1 MSRRPRGITGAVAAA
16 WVWFALAT
24 TSEAQELE
32 PRAYAPNP
40 TGVNFLAVAYS
51 RTTGDVVFDESLPFS
66 DVTARVNGA
75 TLLYGHTF
83 GLAGR
88 AASVTAVFPY
98 AWGSVQGNI
107 GEDFARITRSG
118 ATDLR
123 GRLAVNLV
131 GGPALAPRE
140 FAARRPATTLG
151 GSLVVVAP
159 TGQYDPTKL
168 INLGANRWAFK
179 PELGISHPLGRWFL
193 EAYLGAW
200 LFTENDDFYGG
211 ARRTQAP
218 IGTFQ
223 LHVVRMVGRRAWI
236 AGDATFYTGGRT
248 SLDGRPNDD
257 AQRNS
262 RSGLTLAVPVG
273 KRSSFKVAWASGV
286 TTRVGG
292 DFQSLAVA
300 WQLRW
305 FGNP

>member
-1 MSRRPRGITGAVAAA
+1 LAGVLLAGAAGAP
-16 WVWFALAT
+16 
-24 TSEAQELE
+24 AQELE

-40 TGVNFLAVAYS
+40 TDVNFVALAFS

-66 DVTARVNGA
+66 NVTARVNGA

-88 AASVTAVFPY
+88 AASATAIVPY
-98 AWGSVQGNI
+98 AWGSVQGNV
-107 GEDFARITRSG
+107 GEDFKRITRSG

-123 GRLAVNLV
+123 ARLAVNLV
-131 GGPALAPRE
+131 GGPALSPRE
-140 FAARRPATTLG
+140 FATHKPGTTLG
-151 GSLVVVAP
+151 ASLTVVAP
-159 TGQYDPTKL
+159 SGQYDPSKL

-179 PELGISHPLGRWFL
+179 PELGLSYPVGRWFL
-193 EAYLGAW
+193 EGYLGGW

-211 ARRTQAP
+211 VRRSQAP
-218 IGTFQ
+218 IATFQ

-236 AGDATFYTGGRT
+236 AGDATFYSGGNT
-248 SLDGRPNDD
+248 SLDGRSNDD

-262 RSGLTLAVPVG
+262 RSGLTLALPIG
-273 KRSSFKVAWASGV
+273 KRNSLKVAWASGV

-292 DFQSLAVA
+292 DFQTLAVA
-300 WQLRW
+300 WQIRW